1 MTHVRT
7 HSLSLFSSSPAH
19 LLNKRINIT
28 IHPSSWIECLL
39 FCCGFI
45 NCIINAQWQSYNPY
59 PSYGG
64 VMSCFAK
71 FMLTSRRS
79 HKLQNKTHVVQKHF
93 QGDRTCLQGP
103 KKPELWVVN
112 MPRKAATNMYHTP
125 MPFSLCCVLQNWCL
139 WLQEEVTSCNTK
151 LTWPRTG

>member
-1 MTHVRT
+1 MSPQTPIMGILLVCKNNMVIQKNTPYLLVCIIIHHRESSLDVLRQIT

-19 LLNKRINIT
+19 LLNERINIT
-28 IHPSSWIECLL
+28 IHPSSWIKCLL

-45 NCIINAQWQSYNPY
+45 NCIINAEWQSYNPY

-93 QGDRTCLQGP
+93 QGDQTCLQGP
-103 KKPELWVVN
+103 KTKKPEL
-112 MPRKAATNMYHTP
+112 
-125 MPFSLCCVLQNWCL
+125 
-139 WLQEEVTSCNTK
+139 
-151 LTWPRTG
+151 